1 MRRAQGMV
9 GLPAFEGGCNAVI
22 VLGPTATGKTSLGV
36 RLARAFSGELIS
48 ADSRQVYRGLDLGS
62 GKDLA
67 EYGDTPY
74 HLIDVATLQGEYSV
88 FDYQRDFFAAFADI
102 SSRGKLPVVVG
113 GTGMYLD
120 AIVRGYEL
128 VEVPENPALRAELE
142 PLSLDELASRL
153 LYLKDSVHNR
163 TDLIERPRL
172 VRAIE
177 IAEYKRDAKALAEES
192 KNDAATDGS
201 NPACRGYSESFCPL
215 ILGVRFDRS
224 VLRSRIR
231 TRLEERIRAG
241 LVEEVRSLHEG
252 GASWERLERLGLEYR
267 YTAEF
272 LEGKISSQDE
282 YTESLYTA
290 ICQFAKRQETWFRGM
305 ERKGVVIEWIENGD
319 YAAAERAVSRA
330 LRIVP
335 RP

>member
-1 MRRAQGMV
+1 MVTQGSSV
-9 GLPAFEGGCNAVI
+9 NGGNAVI

-36 RLARAFSGELIS
+36 RIAREFGGEIIS

-67 EYGDTPY
+67 EYDDTAY
-74 HLIDVATLQGEYSV
+74 HLIDIADLSGEYSV

-102 SSRGKLPVVVG
+102 AARGKLPVIVG

-120 AIVRGYEL
+120 SIVRGYEL

-142 PLSLDELASRL
+142 VFSIDELVTRL
-153 LYLKDSVHNR
+153 LALKKSVHNR
-163 TDLIERPRL
+163 TDLIDRARL
-172 VRAIE
+172 IRAIE
-177 IAEYKRDAKALAEES
+177 IAEYKRDEKICTSADCSSTAMPGL
-192 KNDAATDGS
+192 
-201 NPACRGYSESFCPL
+201 RPL
-215 ILGVRFDRS
+215 ILGVHFDRAI
-224 VLRSRIR
+224 LRSRIR

-241 LVEEVRSLHEG
+241 LVDEVKSLHES

-267 YTAEF
+267 YTAEY
-272 LEGKISSQDE
+272 LEGKIPSLKE
-282 YTESLYTA
+282 YAESLYTA

-319 YAAAERAVSRA
+319 YETAKRAITRSF
-330 LRIVP
+330 
-335 RP
+335 RPAPQV

>member
-1 MRRAQGMV
+1 MV
-9 GLPAFEGGCNAVI
+9 GQPVAPGGCDAVI
-22 VLGPTATGKTSLGV
+22 ILGATATGKTSLGV
-36 RLARAFSGELIS
+36 RLARAFGGEIIS

-62 GKDLA
+62 GKDLT

-74 HLIDVATLQGEYSV
+74 HLIDIATLEGEYSV
-88 FDYQRDFFAAFADI
+88 FDYQRDFFAAHADI
-102 SSRGKLPVVVG
+102 SSRGKMPFVVG

-128 VEVPENPALRAELE
+128 VEVPENPALRAVLE
-142 PLSLDELASRL
+142 PLSLEELAARL
-153 LYLKDSVHNR
+153 LSLKKEVHNR
-163 TDLIERPRL
+163 TDLTERPRL

-177 IAEYKRDAKALAEES
+177 IAEYKRNEKVGIEES
-192 KNDAATDGS
+192 NTIAAKNGETAVGFAGAA
-201 NPACRGYSESFCPL
+201 AIHPL
-215 ILGVRFDRS
+215 ILGVRFDRA

-241 LVEEVRSLHEG
+241 LVDEVRALHES

-267 YTAEF
+267 YTAEY
-272 LEGKISSQDE
+272 LEGKIVSEKE

-305 ERKGVVIEWIENGD
+305 ERKGVAIEWIENGD
-319 YAAAERAVSRA
+319 YEAAERAVTRSLRRA
-330 LRIVP
+330 P

>member
-1 MRRAQGMV
+1 MV
-9 GLPAFEGGCNAVI
+9 GQSVSADGCNAVI
-22 VLGPTATGKTSLGV
+22 ILGPTATGKTSLGV
-36 RLARAFSGELIS
+36 RLSRAFDGEIIS

-74 HLIDVATLQGEYSV
+74 HLIDVASLHGEYSV
-88 FDYQRDFFAAFADI
+88 FDYQRDFLAAFADI

-142 PLSLDELASRL
+142 SLSLDQLVSRL
-153 LYLKDSVHNR
+153 LSLKDSVHNR

-177 IAEYKRDAKALAEES
+177 IAEYKRDAKALAEKS
-192 KNDAATDGS
+192 KNLAMTDGP
-201 NPACRGYSESFCPL
+201 NAACVGYSESFRPL

-241 LVEEVRSLHEG
+241 LIEEVRSLNEG
-252 GASWERLERLGLEYR
+252 GVSWERLERLGLEYR
-267 YTAEF
+267 FTAEY
-272 LEGKISSQDE
+272 LEGKISSRDK

-319 YAAAERAVSRA
+319 YATAERAVIRSLQSA
-330 LRIVP
+330 P
-335 RP
+335 RL